1 MMTMM
6 TIPHL
11 AVYLY
16 TISLEAVSSNAQSN
30 LMIIMIIINLLM
42 IMMMIMMMTKIEFAP
57 EVLVFEVLG
66 QIDLR
71 FWLVDRY
78 LVF

>member
-1 MMTMM
+1 
-6 TIPHL
+6 
-11 AVYLY
+11 
-16 TISLEAVSSNAQSN
+16 
-30 LMIIMIIINLLM
+30 MIV
-42 IMMMIMMMTKIEFAP
+42 MMMIHLMVIMMRMMIEIEFSP